1 MSLQQTG
8 NFLSVKT
15 RGLQLENADGSIPAV
30 GAVMT
35 ANARGGA
42 EWTIDPT
49 VNSLTARDR
58 IVLMNGETASGAL
71 TYVAGVGL
79 RINGTP
85 ISTGGSGAKGDTG
98 LQGPT
103 GPKGDTGLQGATGV
117 KGDTGLQGASG
128 LQGATGPRGDAG
140 LQGATGVKGDTG
152 LQGASGLQ
160 GATGP
165 RGDAG
170 LQGATG
176 VKGDTGLQ
184 GATGVKG
191 DTGLQGPAGTM
202 DAVTDLDVSGTLTVR
217 GKVLVDVSGLSV
229 DISGNG
235 IQIANIDTTSTDI
248 VIQNN
253 RGIPTT
259 MRLLSFGTNG
269 YNYVQSGSVI
279 AGGSSTPLVFTGM
292 LGAPTA
298 MVIDVSRQRVRI
310 GDSTMPSSTLDVAGI
325 TTLGGNTT
333 VSSGNLSVVSGN
345 TTLGGTLQVSSG
357 ATSLNRTLDVS
368 GATTLNATT
377 VRQTLDVNGATT
389 IDVDYSFAQQSANPL
404 PAQLSVRGVSN
415 GNQLKLGAYYTG
427 GVGASTVIQST
438 DVYDN
443 ADHPQKLLLNPLGG
457 YVGIAKTPTAPLD
470 VSGNT
475 NITGNLTVSGTVTA
489 TNFIFSVQSV

>member
-1 MSLQQTG
+1 M
-8 NFLSVKT
+8 
-15 RGLQLENADGSIPAV
+15 
-30 GAVMT
+30 
-35 ANARGGA
+35 
-42 EWTIDPT
+42 
-49 VNSLTARDR
+49 
-58 IVLMNGETASGAL
+58 
-71 TYVAGVGL
+71 
-79 RINGTP
+79 
-85 ISTGGSGAKGDTG
+85 
-98 LQGPT
+98 
-103 GPKGDTGLQGATGV
+103 
-117 KGDTGLQGASG
+117 
-128 LQGATGPRGDAG
+128 
-140 LQGATGVKGDTG
+140 
-152 LQGASGLQ
+152 
-160 GATGP
+160 
-165 RGDAG
+165 
-170 LQGATG
+170 
-176 VKGDTGLQ
+176 
-184 GATGVKG
+184 
-191 DTGLQGPAGTM
+191 QGPAGTM

-377 VRQTLDVNGATT
+377 VRQTLDVSGATTLNATTVRQTLDVSGATTLNATTVRQTLDVNGATT

>member
-58 IVLMNGETASGAL
+58 IVLMNGETASGVL

-85 ISTGGSGAKGDTG
+85 ISTGGGGAKGDTG

-128 LQGATGPRGDAG
+128 LQGATGP
-140 LQGATGVKGDTG
+140 Q
-152 LQGASGLQ
+152 
-160 GATGP
+160 
-165 RGDAG
+165 GDAG

-202 DAVTDLDVSGTLTVR
+202 GAVTDLDVSGTLTVR
-217 GKVLVDVSGLSV
+217 GKVLVDISGLSA
-229 DISGNG
+229 DISGTG
-235 IQIANIDTTSTDI
+235 IQLVNVDTTSTDI
-248 VIQNN
+248 ILQNN
-253 RGIPTT
+253 RDIPTT
-259 MRLLSFGTNG
+259 MRFLSFGGNG

-279 AGGSSTPLVFTGM
+279 AGGSASPLLFTGM

-298 MVIDVSRQRVRI
+298 MVVDVSRQRVRI
-310 GDSTMPSSTLDVAGI
+310 GDSTMPTSTLDVAGI

-333 VSSGNLSVVSGN
+333 VSSGNLSVVSGS
-345 TTLGGTLQVSSG
+345 TTLGGTLQVTSG
-357 ATSLNRTLDVS
+357 ATTLSRTLDVSGATTLNATTVRQTLDVS